1 MPGINTGMKKNS
13 LPLWVNR
20 SFDEALTVAMTIRAD
35 GTMVDGAGR
44 PVSPWR
50 EGAVPTL
57 PTLIRALDR
66 TVSELTR
73 PKAYRSTKFIG
84 WIGGDESID
93 CGGHFHALLELPP
106 GINQSDFVDR
116 FRARWESKVVEAFR
130 TTALRTAV
138 FDQPLSSAMGYSI
151 YANRPEGATRA
162 RDSKVVMSGA
172 MRL

>member
-1 MPGINTGMKKNS
+1 MKKNS

-20 SFDEALTVAMTIRAD
+20 SFDETLTTTLTIRAD
-35 GTMVDGAGR
+35 GTMVNGAGR
-44 PVSPWR
+44 PVSPWS

-84 WIGGDESID
+84 WVGGDESID
-93 CGGHFHALLELPP
+93 CGGHFHALLELPA
-106 GINQSDFVDR
+106 GVNQSEFIDR
-116 FRARWESKVVEAFR
+116 FKARWESKVVEAFR
-130 TTALRTAV
+130 TSALRTAV
-138 FDQPLSSAMGYSI
+138 FDQPLNSAMGYSI
-151 YANRPEGATRA
+151 YANRPEGANLA
-162 RDSKVVMSGA
+162 RDSKVVMSDA

>member
-1 MPGINTGMKKNS
+1 MKKNS
-13 LPLWVNR
+13 LPLWVDHE
-20 SFDEALTVAMTIRAD
+20 FDEALTVAMTIRAD
-35 GTMVDGAGR
+35 GTMADGSGR
-44 PVSPWR
+44 RVSPWN

-66 TVSELTR
+66 TLKELTR

-84 WIGGDESID
+84 WVGGDQSIG
-93 CGGHFHALLELPP
+93 CGGHFHALLELPA
-106 GINQSDFVDR
+106 GVDQTEFIDR

-130 TTALRTAV
+130 TSALRTDV
-138 FDQPLSSAMGYSI
+138 FDQPLNSAMGYSI

-162 RDSKVVMSGA
+162 RDSKVVMSGS

>member
-1 MPGINTGMKKNS
+1 
-13 LPLWVNR
+13 
-20 SFDEALTVAMTIRAD
+20 MTIRAD
-35 GTMVDGAGR
+35 GTMVDGAGHR
-44 PVSPWR
+44 VSPWR

-84 WIGGDESID
+84 WIGGDESVD
-93 CGGHFHALLELPP
+93 RGGHFHALLELPA
-106 GINQSDFVDR
+106 GVDQAEFIDR
-116 FRARWESKVVEAFR
+116 FRARWESKVIEAFK
-130 TTALRTAV
+130 TSSLRTKV
-138 FDQPLSSAMGYSI
+138 FDQPLNSAMGYSI

-162 RDSKVVMSGA
+162 RDSKVVMSDA